1 MNSSAGLRLV
11 SALVLTGALLTNSAP
26 AEQSPRNIDFPCPE
40 RLTYRIEWRLVTAGS
55 AVVEERRGAGA
66 GWELNLS
73 LQSAGLVSR
82 LYRVLDTYKATTGE
96 KFCGSS
102 AVLDAQEGKKH
113 TLTHLNFNNERKR
126 VEYTERNLLKN
137 TMTNKELDV
146 PACTREILGALAAM
160 RLSPPDL
167 GKPISLPVTD
177 GKKLA
182 FVRIEAQAKEALDIE
197 GKKYAT
203 TRYEVFLF
211 DNVLYKRKGRL
222 FLWATDDPNHLP
234 VQLQVHLG
242 FPIGNITIQL
252 QKEEKL

>member
-11 SALVLTGALLTNSAP
+11 SALFLTGALLNNSAP
-26 AEQSPRNIDFPCPE
+26 AKQPPKDSNFPCPE

-55 AVVEERRGAGA
+55 AIIEERRGTGS
-66 GWELNLS
+66 GWDFNLN

-82 LYRVLDTYKATTGE
+82 LYRVFDTYKAITGDR
-96 KFCGSS
+96 FCGSS

-113 TLTHLNFNNERKR
+113 LVSRLNFNNARKK
-126 VEYTERNLLKN
+126 VEYTERNLIKN
-137 TMTNKELDV
+137 TTTNKELAV
-146 PACTREILGALAAM
+146 PPCTHEILGALAVL
-160 RLSPPDL
+160 RLAPPES
-167 GKPISLPVTD
+167 GKPISLPITD

-182 FVRIEAQAKEALDIE
+182 FVKIEAQAKEKLNVE
-197 GKKYAT
+197 GKNYST

-252 QKEEKL
+252 EKDEKL

>member
-1 MNSSAGLRLV
+1 MNSSAVLRV
-11 SALVLTGALLTNSAP
+11 TSALFLTGALLNNNAP
-26 AEQSPRNIDFPCPE
+26 AEQPQKDIDFPCPE
-40 RLTYRIEWRLVTAGS
+40 KLTYRIEWRLVTAGS
-55 AVVEERRGAGA
+55 AIVEETRGAGR
-66 GWELNLS
+66 GWNLNLT

-82 LYRVLDTYKATTGE
+82 LYRVFDTYKATTGDR
-96 KFCGSS
+96 FCGSS
-102 AVLDAQEGKKH
+102 AILDAQEGKKH
-113 TLTHLNFNNERKR
+113 TVTHLNFNSARKK
-126 VEYTERNLLKN
+126 VEYTERNLVKN
-137 TMTNKELDV
+137 TTTNKELDT
-146 PACTREILGALAAM
+146 PPCTHEIVGALAAL
-160 RLSPPDL
+160 RLTPPEP

-182 FVRIEAQAKEALDIE
+182 FVRVEAQSKEALIIE
-197 GKKYAT
+197 GKKYST

-252 QKEEKL
+252 EKEEKL